1 MSAGA
6 AASLPGAAAALSE
19 EGPAAGLRPL
29 DAGGGDNIADF
40 VGAFVGVAAA
50 GASLLCSDAGGCASA
65 SITPTGCKKNSW
77 PLCHL

>member
-6 AASLPGAAAALSE
+6 AASLPGAVAAE

-29 DAGGGDNIADF
+29 DAGGGDSIAAADL

-65 SITPTGCKKNSW
+65 SITPTGCKKYS
-77 PLCHL
+77 